1 MLSINGGTE
10 MEMGKMPF
18 DVDSAL
24 LSELGERL
32 VGSVHVAILE
42 LIKNA
47 YDADATEVWISAD
60 RVPDGIVTVVEDN
73 GSGMTFD
80 QVQKYWMKIATTNK
94 VKQSI
99 SEKYG
104 RPKSG
109 AKGIGRFSCRRLG
122 TWLTLQTTAEC
133 ASGKFQTTCLRI
145 NWKDFVAGTSL
156 SQVEVEYNKHN
167 STTGKSGTILRIT
180 SPDTELLSEKSI
192 SYIKRH
198 STILVA
204 NRGIHRKGFEP
215 DPGFNLSFRFFG
227 EKEDGFSNLRDD
239 LLNAGWGTVTA
250 HVNAKGCAVL
260 NLDAMGIGKTSFTS
274 GANFK
279 HIVGAKLTVGVLVDD
294 GDQIRNKKVLTLGAM
309 RNLLDDWGGVM
320 IRYNGVRVQPYG
332 NPTDDWLNIDRDRGL
347 RRRMS
352 EQADIVKLARSFK
365 DVSPER
371 YMLQLLSSRSYVG
384 DVEIT
389 SAIHGFEIKASR
401 EGFLNSM
408 AFDELR
414 SFARYAV
421 DYITLYRDKYL
432 QQEADR
438 ELQARERRFLE
449 VEKSTSGEVDKG
461 GNSCVTLDCERSKR
475 AIEYIKIGAGSLT
488 NRVSESRRKIL
499 VDGITR
505 AADVLEARQ
514 RRSDEELR
522 RLRLVASTS
531 VLLSLFSHDVKAY
544 LFELKDM
551 ALQLRKTCQRHVEI
565 KDAIEPLV
573 GVMEANDLALSRL
586 VDMTLAI
593 AAPGR
598 ADEERRLSVYPRIE
612 NAIACFKNV
621 LLAYDINVRIVKKSE
636 IVHAGPMKEAELYS
650 ILMNIVSN
658 AIKAVLARRDL
669 TARKIEIEA
678 VADGKMCF
686 ISCRDNG
693 IGVTMDGSEHQLFDQ
708 FVADPGDKMYSLLAR
723 HINKEHSFLLGAGS
737 GLGLNIVK
745 DIVERKGGS
754 VGFVEPR
761 NGWSTE
767 LQIKL

>member
-1 MLSINGGTE
+1 MPSINGGTE

-250 HVNAKGCAVL
+250 YVNAKGCAVL
-260 NLDAMGIGKTSFTS
+260 NLDAMGIGKTAFTS
-274 GANFK
+274 GAIFK

-294 GDQIRNKKVLTLGAM
+294 GGQIRDKKVLTLGAM
-309 RNLLDDWGGVM
+309 RNLLDEWGGVM

-389 SAIHGFEIKASR
+389 SQLKGFVLKANR
-401 EGFLNSM
+401 EGFLSSTE
-408 AFDELR
+408 FDELR
-414 SFARYAV
+414 LFARYAV
-421 DYITLYRDKYL
+421 DYVTLYRDRYL
-432 QQEADR
+432 QEEKDR
-438 ELQARERRFLE
+438 ELQEKAKDFDAITKPDSTQKQDVTLNVESDRER
-449 VEKSTSGEVDKG
+449 
-461 GNSCVTLDCERSKR
+461 NKR
-475 AIEYIKIGAGSLT
+475 AIAYIRSGVGSLT
-488 NRVSESRRKIL
+488 NRISESRRKIL
-499 VDGITR
+499 VEGLSKAT
-505 AADVLEARQ
+505 DVLEAWQ
-514 RRSDEELR
+514 AKNEEELG

-531 VLLSLFSHDVKAY
+531 VLVALFSHDVKAY
-544 LFELKDM
+544 LVKM
-551 ALQLRKTCQRHVEI
+551 QQ
-565 KDAIEPLV
+565 IE
-573 GVMEANDLALSRL
+573 SRL
-586 VDMTLAI
+586 KCLAAEEKKNAPEINKIVQEIEEHEESFQNLIDMTLAV
-593 AAPGR
+593 AAPGNT
-598 ADEERRLSVYPRIE
+598 DTEERLLVLPRLKLVLSCFS
-612 NAIACFKNV
+612 AIMADYKVSCNIIGV
-621 LLAYDINVRIVKKSE
+621 PEMTYM
-636 IVHAGPMKEAELYS
+636 GPMFKAELFS
-650 ILMNIVSN
+650 ILVNVISN
-658 AIKAVLARRDL
+658 AIKAVVASGDARE
-669 TARKIEIEA
+669 RKIECAAQE
-678 VADGKMCF
+678 DGDRT
-686 ISCRDNG
+686 ILTIRDNG
-693 IGVTMDGSEHQLFDQ
+693 IGVDLAHSDQLFSPFVSDPAKNLYATLDQ
-708 FVADPGDKMYSLLAR
+708 KINREHGFV
-723 HINKEHSFLLGAGS
+723 LGTGS

-745 DIVERKGGS
+745 QIVESKGGQIL
-754 VGFVEPR
+754 FVKPSG
-761 NGWSTE
+761 GWRTE
-767 LQIKL
+767 LVIKM